1 MPATSANTH
10 EAPPLR
16 SGRNV
21 TTKPTMRDLNAKL
34 QVMKAE
40 HQAMKADLR
49 TLFNHQTWV
58 QEELD
63 IMDESQEIDR
73 DRDGW
78 SEKRM
83 AYLEHY
89 LTDEEYNEVKD
100 GLDDVLRDIVDAEN
114 REKALRYKI
123 EELERTI
130 IRISRLN
137 ESDETTVA
145 E

>member
-1 MPATSANTH
+1 
-10 EAPPLR
+10 
-16 SGRNV
+16 
-21 TTKPTMRDLNAKL
+21 
-34 QVMKAE
+34 
-40 HQAMKADLR
+40 
-49 TLFNHQTWV
+49 
-58 QEELD
+58 
-63 IMDESQEIDR
+63 MDESQEIDR